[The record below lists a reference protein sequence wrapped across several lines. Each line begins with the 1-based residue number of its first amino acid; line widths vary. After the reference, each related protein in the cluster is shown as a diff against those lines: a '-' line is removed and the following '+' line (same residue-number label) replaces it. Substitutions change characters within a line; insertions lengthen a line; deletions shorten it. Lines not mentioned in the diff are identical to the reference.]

1 MGSTVSQLRTNLLKY
16 VKPQRDV
23 RWTLSWSA
31 ICWHDF
37 VLTALR
43 VLPLPPTVSPSYL
56 FLEILQNRISRKM
69 NLILKVNVKFLLKVT
84 TNVYSNVYHIKVDV
98 NTKLYS

>member
-1 MGSTVSQLRTNLLKY
+1 
-16 VKPQRDV
+16 
-23 RWTLSWSA
+23 
-31 ICWHDF
+31 
-37 VLTALR
+37 
-43 VLPLPPTVSPSYL
+43 
-56 FLEILQNRISRKM
+56 M